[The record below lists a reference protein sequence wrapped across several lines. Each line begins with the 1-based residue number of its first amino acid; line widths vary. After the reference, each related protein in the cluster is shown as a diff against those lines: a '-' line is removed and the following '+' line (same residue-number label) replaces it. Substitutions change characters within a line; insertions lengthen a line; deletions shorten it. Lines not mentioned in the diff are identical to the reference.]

1 MAKNHMRFSPPDDNK
16 LLEGCLAQDK
26 GAWDAFVD
34 RYSRLISHAIV
45 QTLQRHLFTPKN
57 QVVDDLFQ
65 SVFLALI
72 EHNCRKLRQFQGK
85 CKFSSWLHIVTV
97 HLTIDYLRKKQEPLQ
112 LDDGIDETIPNGNPL
127 PDVLIEIKEQK
138 MILEKIK
145 KDLTSRERLF
155 AKLCYDLE
163 LPTAEIVRILNI
175 TENNVY
181 QLKNRVREKMKKIV
195 GRYYKNLKTR
205 TS

>member
-1 MAKNHMRFSPPDDNK
+1 MRFSPPDENK

-26 GAWDAFVD
+26 GAWDTFVD
-34 RYSRLISHAIV
+34 RYSRLISHTIV
-45 QTLQRHLFTPKN
+45 QTLKRYLFTAEN
-57 QVVDDLFQ
+57 QIVDDLFQ
-65 SVFLALI
+65 SVFLSLI
-72 EHNCRKLRQFQGK
+72 EHNCKKLRQFQGK

-97 HLTIDYLRKKQEPLQ
+97 HLTIDYLRKKPDPLQ
-112 LDDGIDETIPNGNPL
+112 SDDDIAETIPNGNPS
-127 PDVLIEIKEQK
+127 PDMLIEIKEQK

-181 QLKNRVREKMKKIV
+181 QLKNRVRDKMKKIV
-195 GRYYKNLKTR
+195 GRYYKNLKAR

>member
-1 MAKNHMRFSPPDDNK
+1 MRFSLPDDNK

-26 GAWDAFVD
+26 GAWNTFVD
-34 RYSRLISHAIV
+34 RYTHLISHAIV
-45 QTLQRHLFTPKN
+45 QTLKRYLVTPEN
-57 QVVDDLFQ
+57 QIVDDLFQ
-65 SVFLALI
+65 SVFLSLI
-72 EHNCRKLRQFQGK
+72 EHNCKKLRQFQGK

-97 HLTIDYLRKKQEPLQ
+97 HITIDYLRKKPEPPPL
-112 LDDGIDETIPNGNPL
+112 GDEMSKGIPNGNPS
-127 PDVLIEIKEQK
+127 PDILIEIKEQK

-145 KDLTSRERLF
+145 KGLTPRERFF

-163 LPTAEIVRILNI
+163 LPTADIVRILNI

-181 QLKNRVREKMKKIV
+181 QLKNRVKEKMKKIV
-195 GRYYKNLKTR
+195 SRYYKDLKAR